1 MEYGFAYT
9 VCRRAVFYYGNGPA
23 WKLKFGSWQLG
34 NFLKVFALDLVKL
47 HQGQLSR
54 SEVYQDCKTTIT

>member
-23 WKLKFGSWQLG
+23 WKLKRWISGWARVPGVDEKNGPKMMDKKNWESLG
-34 NFLKVFALDLVKL
+34 ETN
-47 HQGQLSR
+47 G
-54 SEVYQDCKTTIT
+54 